1 MRIRFDI
8 NNVIN
13 VYNKNLSLSKS
24 NSVNKKEDT
33 IEISKAG
40 KEIAKFLELSRN
52 IEIDEGNSEK
62 VERIKKLI
70 KEGKY
75 VVDDELLARSI
86 IQAMKERDK

>member
-13 VYNKNLSLSKS
+13 AYNKNLNLNKS
-24 NSVNKKEDT
+24 SNINKKEDT
-33 IEISKAG
+33 VEISKAG

-52 IEIDEGNSEK
+52 VEIDESNAEK
-62 VERIKKLI
+62 IEKIKKLI

-75 VVDDELLARSI
+75 VVDDELLAKSI
-86 IQAMKERDK
+86 IQAMKERDR